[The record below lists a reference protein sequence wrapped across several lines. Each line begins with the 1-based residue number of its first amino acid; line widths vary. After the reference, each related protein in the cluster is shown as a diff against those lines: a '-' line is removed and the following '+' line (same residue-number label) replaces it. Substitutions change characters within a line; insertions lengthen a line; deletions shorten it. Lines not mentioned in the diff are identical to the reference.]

1 MTDTT
6 DTTTTT
12 TTTAP
17 ALLDHN
23 RHYRHLRSAIAARL
37 AAVRGPL
44 FTTDADGDGGALF
57 AAFLDGLDPTVRQH
71 YTCGACRKFFQ
82 HFGGLVTIDTAGE
95 ARPVVWADDTA
106 KVFGDAMKATREKV
120 AAAAVTG
127 VFLSGAKVWG
137 RPETGEWTHF
147 YGEVDQSL
155 VFKHPLLTAGRA
167 MAEKR
172 EDHGMLERALADYTR
187 AHVKTALR
195 LLDSEA
201 LYRGEKVLGV
211 AQWLDGLMEAVERVA
226 KRGKGDPARAR
237 RRTNLLWRAVA
248 MAPPGFCHV
257 RSSMI
262 GTLLDDI
269 AADKPF
275 AAVEAAFRAKMSP
288 LQYQR
293 PQVAPKAG
301 NIKQAEAIVGK
312 LQSAGSLR
320 RRFARLTD
328 MQLLWAAPERASAAA
343 VTTSGRDA
351 GADGGVFDRVRSK
364 KRGAKALDGIPA
376 RAITWVK
383 FRAKVLPEARAI
395 EVMVGAS
402 EGFYA
407 FVTAADLAAP
417 PIIQW
422 DREGRRNPLTWYTYM
437 QPMPA
442 ASWSLSPGWQRVT
455 GVALF
460 PHLWDDEAA
469 FTHQQKGA
477 VFVIEGCRPPAG
489 GGLGLFP
496 EFMRSE
502 YHPVRATIEAFS
514 RGQEPEDRE
523 GASACGLSVRP
534 GSDGSLR
541 VRVTGAGGEVVEHL
555 IDRWD

>member
-1 MTDTT
+1 MT

-12 TTTAP
+12 TTATTAP
-17 ALLDHN
+17 ALLDHD
-23 RHYRHLRSAIAARL
+23 RHYRHLRTAIAARL

-57 AAFLDGLDPTVRQH
+57 AAFLDGLDPTLRQH
-71 YTCGACRKFFQ
+71 YTCSACRKFFQ

-95 ARPVVWADDTA
+95 VEPVVWADDTA
-106 KVFGDAMKATREKV
+106 KVFGGAMRATREKV
-120 AAAAVTG
+120 AAATVTG

-187 AHVKTALR
+187 AHLKTALR
-195 LLDSEA
+195 LLDSES
-201 LYRGEKVLGV
+201 LYRGEKILGV
-211 AQWLDGLMEAVERVA
+211 AQWLDGLMEAVERVT
-226 KRGKGDPARAR
+226 KRGKGDPARTR

-275 AAVEAAFRAKMSP
+275 AAVEAAFRAKMHP

-301 NIKQAEAIVGK
+301 NVKQAEAIVEK
-312 LQSAGSLR
+312 LQSAGALR
-320 RRFARLTD
+320 RRFARLDD
-328 MQLLWAAPERASAAA
+328 MQLLWRSAARASASLK
-343 VTTSGRDA
+343 TSGPG
-351 GADGGVFDRVRSK
+351 GAAEGGVFGAVRKK

-376 RAITWVK
+376 KPITWVK
-383 FRAKVLPEARAI
+383 FRAKVLSAARAI
-395 EVMVGAS
+395 EIMVG
-402 EGFYA
+402 GTDWFYA
-407 FVTAADLAAP
+407 FVTAADPDAP
-417 PIIQW
+417 PIVQW
-422 DREGRRNPLTWYTYM
+422 DREDRRNPVTWYTYAKA
-437 QPMPA
+437 QPA
-442 ASWSLSPGWQRVT
+442 VGWGLSAGWHPVT
-455 GVALF
+455 GVGLF
-460 PHLWDDEAA
+460 PHLWHDEE
-469 FTHQQKGA
+469 TYRHQQKGA
-477 VFVIEGCRPPAG
+477 VFVIEGCRAPAG

-514 RGQEPEDRE
+514 QGGELEDRDA
-523 GASACGLSVRP
+523 ASACGLAVRP
-534 GSDGSLR
+534 GSDTPLR